1 MRYNMI
7 MVMWGMMAWWYT
19 EGWRQCAWRV
29 KERLEATFDFFSID
43 LLLRTLFSPFRQISA
58 GQVRGPLN
66 IQMRAFFDRLISRCI
81 GLIVRVM
88 MIVVGSLTIGCSLLA
103 GGILLAAWAVVPLM
117 PLLGLV
123 LWVMGWMPWA
133 S

>member
-1 MRYNMI
+1 M
-7 MVMWGMMAWWYT
+7 
-19 EGWRQCAWRV
+19 
-29 KERLEATFDFFSID
+29 
-43 LLLRTLFSPFRQISA
+43 
-58 GQVRGPLN
+58 PLV
-66 IQMRAFFDRLISRCI
+66 RCI